1 MASNTMPASD
11 IRKQFNS
18 QNKDID
24 STAVS
29 SQKDTATL
37 FAPIAVISNK
47 IATVLS
53 SVNAS
58 ALKVTQYAVSGGN
71 IIQSHPTPPKNKND
85 IAATL
90 EKRPDFREATKDTL
104 MGTNKGEAPS
114 NK

>member
-1 MASNTMPASD
+1 MPASD

-18 QNKDID
+18 QNKEID

-37 FAPIAVISNK
+37 FAPIAAISNE
-47 IATVLS
+47 ISTVLPP
-53 SVNAS
+53 AKTS

-71 IIQSHPTPPKNKND
+71 IIQSHPTQPEKNNE
-85 IAATL
+85 IATTL
-90 EKRPDFREATKDTL
+90 EKRPDFREANKDTL

>member
-1 MASNTMPASD
+1 MPASD

-18 QNKDID
+18 QNNDIG
-24 STAVS
+24 SIAVS

-85 IAATL
+85 IATTL
-90 EKRPDFREATKDTL
+90 EKTTKGSNFREATRASL
-104 MGTNKGEAPS
+104 LGHNEAEAPS
-114 NK
+114 KK